1 MKVLLWALE
10 DLVFFAGEDVDDLV
24 FLAGEE
30 VLAAEE
36 VLVLLLLAGGACV
49 VAAGIVEA
57 ALFLALEV
65 ATGAGEG
72 AEGVALAVAGLAS
85 GAVAAGTLGGL

>member
-24 FLAGEE
+24 FLAG
-30 VLAAEE
+30 EE

>member
-1 MKVLLWALE
+1 MNVLLWALE
-10 DLVFFAGEDVDDLV
+10 DLVFFAGEVVDDLV

-30 VLAAEE
+30 VL
-36 VLVLLLLAGGACV
+36 VLLLLAGCACV
-49 VAAGIVEA
+49 VATGIVEA
-57 ALFLALEV
+57 ALFLALGLEL

-85 GAVAAGTLGGL
+85 GVVAAGTLGGL

>member
-1 MKVLLWALE
+1 MNVLLWALE
-10 DLVFFAGEDVDDLV
+10 DLVF
-24 FLAGEE
+24 LAG
-30 VLAAEE
+30 EE

-72 AEGVALAVAGLAS
+72 AEVVALVVACLGS
-85 GAVAAGTLGGL
+85 GAVAACTLGGL